1 MEHLTPETLA
11 RLADDAPDPTEA
23 AHLDQCRHCRDE
35 VQALQAQVRALS
47 HLSDL
52 RPPPGDWEALEVRLG
67 AEGLLRR
74 EPTETPPASATSRG
88 ESRRGTGPSQGG
100 SQGGG
105 GGWGAGPSWLQVAAA
120 VLLLVGGA
128 GLGMGAGTL
137 MDQGERGTPSPS
149 ASAGEPVGL
158 DAVMLAALDPS
169 GGEVDLS
176 LEDAEELVRLT
187 EQWYLTALT
196 RYRDRALGRDAPP
209 TGHGDPFTRYA
220 ALEALMAASQA
231 AVREVPTDPFL
242 NGLLVNMRAEREATL
257 RGLRAASTADNWY

>member
-11 RLADDAPDPTEA
+11 RLADEAPDPSEA
-23 AHLDQCRHCRDE
+23 AHLDWCSRCRAE
-35 VQALQAQVRALS
+35 VEALQAQTRALS
-47 HLSDL
+47 HLPYF
-52 RPPPGDWEALEVRLG
+52 RPPPGDWEALETRL
-67 AEGLLRR
+67 ADVGLLRQ
-74 EPTETPPASATSRG
+74 EPTQSPPASAPSR
-88 ESRRGTGPSQGG
+88 
-100 SQGGG
+100 GG
-105 GGWGAGPSWLQVAAA
+105 GGWGAGPSWLQVAVA

-128 GLGMGAGTL
+128 GLGMGAGAFL
-137 MDQGERGTPSPS
+137 ESGEKGVPFPS
-149 ASAGEPVGL
+149 ASPSELLGL
-158 DAVMLAALDPS
+158 DAVAMAALDPS
-169 GGEVDLS
+169 AGEVDLS
-176 LEDAEELVRLT
+176 LAEAGELVRLT

>member
-11 RLADDAPDPTEA
+11 RLADEAADPTEA
-23 AHLDQCRHCRDE
+23 AHLDQCRRCRDE

-74 EPTETPPASATSRG
+74 EPTETLTASAPSRG
-88 ESRRGTGPSQGG
+88 ESRRGAGPGQGL
-100 SQGGG
+100 G
-105 GGWGAGPSWLQVAAA
+105 GGWSAGPSWLQVAAA

-128 GLGMGAGTL
+128 GLGVGAGTL
-137 MDQGERGTPSPS
+137 MDQGERGAPFPS

-158 DAVMLAALDPS
+158 DPVMLAALDPS

-187 EQWYLTALT
+187 EQWHLTALT

-209 TGHGDPFTRYA
+209 TGHGDPLTRYA

>member
-11 RLADDAPDPTEA
+11 RLADEAPDPGEA
-23 AHLDQCRHCRDE
+23 EHLDRCRRCRDE
-35 VQALQAQVRALS
+35 VEALQAQIRALS
-47 HLSDL
+47 HLADL
-52 RPPPGDWEALEVRLG
+52 RPPPGDWEALEVRL
-67 AEGLLRR
+67 AAAGLLRR
-74 EPTETPPASATSRG
+74 EPTEPLPGSAPFRG
-88 ESRRGTGPSQGG
+88 
-100 SQGGG
+100 GGG

-120 VLLLVGGA
+120 VLLLAGGVGLA
-128 GLGMGAGTL
+128 MGAGTL
-137 MDQGERGTPSPS
+137 MDRGERGAPFPA
-149 ASAGEPVGL
+149 ASAGEAVGL

-169 GGEVDLS
+169 AGEVDLS
-176 LEDAEELVRLT
+176 LENAEELVRLT

-196 RYRDRALGRDAPP
+196 RYRDRTLGRDAPP

-257 RGLRAASTADNWY
+257 QGLRAASTADNWY